1 VKIALIVPS
10 FPVLSETFIV
20 NKFLGLLDR
29 GQDVWVVCDRSD
41 PDEWRRFPRLERSDL
56 RRRVV
61 VNWRKRPRWAATLL
75 YAAALSRCAIVNP
88 TTLFQYLVRG
98 FRSFGFNIAKRFYV
112 DARLIEV
119 GPEIVHFEFGALA
132 AKHMYLPRLLG
143 AGSVVSFRGHD
154 LNFVGLDDPHYYQ
167 EVWEKADRL
176 HFLGT
181 DLQARARDR
190 GCPADKECEIISP
203 AIDADLFETEDR
215 SYEDG
220 IGTSERPILLLSM
233 ARMHWSKGH
242 EYALQAIR
250 SLIDEGRPVEFRVV
264 GDGAYLDAVAFCRH
278 QLGLEDA
285 VDLVGPVAPHEL
297 HSYLGWADIFVH
309 AAVSEG
315 FSNAVLEA
323 QAAGLPVVCS
333 DADGL
338 PENVVDG
345 ITGFVVPRRDAAALA
360 DKIRILADDTSLR
373 RSMGEAGGERVRER
387 FQLDQQTIAFEGIYE
402 KALRSDSSR
411 DPPPGTWSGG

>member
-1 VKIALIVPS
+1 MKIALIVPS
-10 FPVLSETFIV
+10 FPALSETFIV

-29 GQDVWVVCDRSD
+29 GHDVWVVCDRSD
-41 PDEWRRFPRLERSDL
+41 PNEWNRFPRLSRRDL

-61 VNWRKRPRWAATLL
+61 VNWRKRPRWGATLL
-75 YAAALSRCAIVNP
+75 YPVALCRCAIVCP

-98 FRSFGFNIAKRFYV
+98 FGSFSFDIAKRFYI

-132 AKHMYLPRLLG
+132 AKHMYLPSLLD
-143 AGSVVSFRGHD
+143 ASSVVSFRGHD

-176 HFLGT
+176 HFLGSN
-181 DLQARARDR
+181 LQEWARDR
-190 GCPADKECEIISP
+190 GCPTDMACDIVPP
-203 AIDADLFETEDR
+203 AIDADLFETKDR
-215 SYEDG
+215 TYEDG
-220 IGTSERPILLLSM
+220 IGTSERPILLLSIG
-233 ARMHWSKGH
+233 RMYWSKGH

-250 SLIDEGRPVEFRVV
+250 SLIDQGRSVEFRIV
-264 GDGAYLDAVAFCRH
+264 GAGPYLDAVAFCRH

-297 HSYLGWADIFVH
+297 QPYLGWADIFVH

-315 FSNAVLEA
+315 FSNAVVEA

-333 DADGL
+333 DAGGL

-360 DKIRILADDTSLR
+360 DKIRILADDTPRR
-373 RSMGEAGGERVRER
+373 RSMGEAGRERVRER
-387 FQLDQQTIAFEGIYE
+387 FQLDQQTTAFEGIYE
-402 KALRSDSSR
+402 KALHPDSSR
-411 DPPPGTWSGG
+411 DRRSGTWCGG